1 MIRYFGNYNYL
12 NFVGIFL
19 EHSRTKPIALYP
31 LSIHTN
37 SHHQAHPY
45 SRVLYTHTHT
55 TARSRTR
62 KPQPHYPKYSS
73 AHSGHMQ
80 FSSGFCQLDVGERK
94 RRRRAVGNARGRSS
108 REVGGGRSVILPW
121 LPVISRF
128 YSGRLARRSS
138 FSWKMSYPF
147 PSSLLHPLS
156 RLSRVPALKTC

>member
-1 MIRYFGNYNYL
+1 MHKFPSPGASVCTR
-12 NFVGIFL
+12 
-19 EHSRTKPIALYP
+19 
-31 LSIHTN
+31 
-37 SHHQAHPY
+37 
-45 SRVLYTHTHT
+45 THTHT

-80 FSSGFCQLDVGERK
+80 FSSGFCQLGCWRK
-94 RRRRAVGNARGRSS
+94 KEATTSGRKCARKKRQGDRRGRG
-108 REVGGGRSVILPW
+108 RRSVILPW

-147 PSSLLHPLS
+147 ASSPLHPLS
-156 RLSRVPALKTC
+156 RRCPRFKDLLAHENADGAGR